1 MRQHL
6 AKLPLA
12 SAPLTV
18 EREREQK
25 EEHLS
30 DVLYLPYYTSH
41 GREREREQE
50 EHLHLP
56 WSRACAI
63 LHRMTNCQHV
73 SLAIEKNKG
82 NHFLSTFLV

>member
-18 EREREQK
+18 EREREQE

-30 DVLYLPYYTSH
+30 EVLYLPYCTTH
-41 GREREREQE
+41 GREREQE
-50 EHLHLP
+50 KYLHLS
-56 WSRACAI
+56 WSRACAF
-63 LHRMTNCQHV
+63 LHGMTNCQHV
-73 SLAIEKNKG
+73 SLAVGKNEG
-82 NHFLSTFLV
+82 DHFLSTFLV